1 MEDST
6 FFKRACLSWWVFYST
21 IYTFDHY
28 IFNARDIRLT
38 NLSDRV
44 ALQSWAW
51 KTKWNDEWL
60 RELLGGE
67 SLSKDSSW
75 LRKLLLCWSFVQI
88 ISLLDPGLAEDV
100 EDVSICSPDEHLRK
114 RKAISLPI
122 PTSPI
127 VSAPSLGDSSKPVP
141 EKQRLYHTLVVLHG
155 LEIE

>member
-1 MEDST
+1 M
-6 FFKRACLSWWVFYST
+6 KRRVVTRTAWWGIVVEGQFLVT
-21 IYTFDHY
+21 QT
-28 IFNARDIRLT
+28 L
-38 NLSDRV
+38 V
-44 ALQSWAW
+44 
-51 KTKWNDEWL
+51 
-60 RELLGGE
+60 LLP
-67 SLSKDSSW
+67 
-75 LRKLLLCWSFVQI
+75 LCWSFVQI

-141 EKQRLYHTLVVLHG
+141 EKQRLYHNLVVLHG